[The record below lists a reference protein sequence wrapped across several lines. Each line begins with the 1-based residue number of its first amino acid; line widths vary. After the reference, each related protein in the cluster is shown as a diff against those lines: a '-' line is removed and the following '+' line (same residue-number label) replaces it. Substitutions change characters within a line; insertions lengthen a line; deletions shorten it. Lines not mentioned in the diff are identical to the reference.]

1 MNNKYET
8 VLLIDDHSTRLE
20 KIESYMA
27 LYESNRGRA
36 RKAIVCIP
44 ADYSGHLSLNPIM
57 SIDGQLHLSTCGIS
71 HMEPAELLE
80 LLHTGKFY
88 HEANLWGG
96 PQVSIRSLKLVT
108 KEEALPIIEAYSASI
123 MKWLES

>member
-8 VLLIDDHSTRLE
+8 VLLTDGHATYL
-20 KIESYMA
+20 KKVESYMA
-27 LYESNRGRA
+27 LYESNRGRM

-57 SIDGQLHLSTCGIS
+57 SIDGELYLSTLSIS
-71 HMEPAELLE
+71 SMVPTELLE

-96 PQVSIRSLKLVT
+96 PQVLIRSLKLVT
-108 KEEALPIIEAYSASI
+108 KEEALPIINASP
-123 MKWLES
+123 LSD

>member
-8 VLLIDDHSTRLE
+8 VLLIDDHSTRLK

-27 LYESNRGRA
+27 LYESNRGRTQ
-36 RKAIVCIP
+36 KAIVCIP

-80 LLHTGKFY
+80 LLHTGEFR

-96 PQVSIRSLKLVT
+96 PQAVVRSLKLVT
-108 KEEALPIIEAYSASI
+108 KEEALPVIEAYSAPF
-123 MKWLES
+123 MKWLS